1 MHHRSTMPPQ
11 ATRLSRTRA
20 RHHLRPRD
28 ILRVHPARLL
38 LGVLVTVGITAVIL
52 AVPVVSGK
60 VSDPA
65 PVALDASASAA
76 RASAGSPV
84 VMGEDG
90 VPVPAAVASG
100 GTGGRSAGPESTAT
114 AGAAASSAEPDR
126 AGGPLS
132 SSPQSAGASTARAKS
147 GPGTVHSPTTSGTS
161 PSSNG
166 LTGSRGTAST
176 DSASTG
182 SASTGTADSGVPTA
196 AAPAAT
202 TVPANAAD
210 KVLALLN
217 DERARVSCEPL
228 RIDSALTAT
237 ARVHSAAL
245 RDGSEPDHTV
255 AAVAHGTSDPA
266 AVVEGWLADPSD
278 KAALLDCTPTA
289 AGLGIA
295 TGGNGGPWWTLLL
308 G

>member
-1 MHHRSTMPPQ
+1 MPPQ
-11 ATRLSRTRA
+11 ATRLSRTRV

-60 VSDPA
+60 VSGPA
-65 PVALDASASAA
+65 PVALDSSASAA

-100 GTGGRSAGPESTAT
+100 GTGSRSAGPESTTT
-114 AGAAASSAEPDR
+114 AGTAASSAEPDR
-126 AGGPLS
+126 AVGALS
-132 SSPQSAGASTARAKS
+132 SSAQSAGTSTARAKS
-147 GPGTVHSPTTSGTS
+147 GPGTVHSPTRSGTS

-176 DSASTG
+176 DT
-182 SASTGTADSGVPTA
+182 ASTGTADSGVPTA

-210 KVLALLN
+210 RVLALLN
-217 DERARVSCEPL
+217 DERAGASCGPL

-237 ARVHSAAL
+237 ARAHSAAL

-255 AAVAHGTSDPA
+255 AAVAHSTSDPA
-266 AVVEGWLADPSD
+266 SVVEGWLADPTD

>member
-1 MHHRSTMPPQ
+1 MPPQ

-20 RHHLRPRD
+20 HHHLRPGD
-28 ILRVHPARLL
+28 VLRVHPARLL

-65 PVALDASASAA
+65 PVALDSSASAA

-100 GTGGRSAGPESTAT
+100 RTGSRSAGPESTAT
-114 AGAAASSAEPDR
+114 AGTAASSAKPDR

-132 SSPQSAGASTARAKS
+132 SSAQSAGTSTARAKS
-147 GPGTVHSPTTSGTS
+147 GPGTVHSPATSGTS

-176 DSASTG
+176 GTG
-182 SASTGTADSGVPTA
+182 DSGVPTA

-202 TVPANAAD
+202 TVPANAAG

-217 DERARVSCEPL
+217 DERAGVGCEPL

-245 RDGSEPDHTV
+245 RHGSEPDHTV

-266 AVVEGWLADPSD
+266 SVVEGWLADPTD